1 MEYVSQVELDEIGAA
16 VIEEQVGEMTT
27 WMYITCRLLAAR
39 GLLEFKGM
47 STANGRPDYFVYSD
61 PRTADLYAVQRPF
74 IGHEAERLLL
84 DRMVSLTH
92 GLPN

>member
-16 VIEEQVGEMTT
+16 VIEEQLGETTT

-39 GLLEFKGM
+39 GLLEFRGM
-47 STANGRPDYFVYSD
+47 STTHGRQDYFVYSD
-61 PRTADLYAVQRPF
+61 PRTHDIYAVQRPF
-74 IGHEAERLLL
+74 IGHEAERLLME
-84 DRMVSLTH
+84 RMVAITR

>member
-1 MEYVSQVELDEIGAA
+1 MEYVSQAELDEIGAA

-47 STANGRPDYFVYSD
+47 STTHGRLDYIVYHD
-61 PRTADLYAVQRPF
+61 PRTNDIYAVQRPF
-74 IGHEAERLLL
+74 IGHEAERLLM

-92 GLPN
+92 SLRN